1 MGGKSGGQI
10 FPFMFQSF
18 DQIHRSETD
27 AVAAEPRPSL
37 WGPGFEELVQQCL
50 PGAACWCTMDVC
62 MVHWWWWW
70 WGPLISR
77 RPPTACTSGA
87 ARTSCMVSQDFRSW
101 SPNAWCWWTES
112 PRRYS
117 LTNQS
122 IGIEWTSLFCLKVSE
137 FCISGNS
144 SFRVL

>member
-50 PGAACWCTMDVC
+50 PGAACWCTMDIC

-87 ARTSCMVSQDFRSW
+87 ARTSCMVSWDFRSW
-101 SPNAWCWWTES
+101 SPNADVGGPKALGGTIW
-112 PRRYS
+112 RN
-117 LTNQS
+117 NQS
-122 IGIEWTSLFCLKVSE
+122 ELNGPVCSALKSQSFV
-137 FCISGNS
+137 ISRNS